1 MRWSRYPKLESRN
14 EVAGAPL
21 ITRRRAPGRCTQV
34 NSRHNSFSLK
44 RLVIE
49 LRIGDGSY
57 SAGTLSHPWGP
68 RQLTISLVVARRPS

>member
-21 ITRRRAPGRCTQV
+21 ITRRRAPSRCTQA
-34 NSRHNSFSLK
+34 NSRHNGFRLK

-49 LRIGDGSY
+49 LRMGTAVTRPEP
-57 SAGTLSHPWGP
+57 SAILGVHDNL
-68 RQLTISLVVARRPS
+68 PSR